1 MYYIGQI
8 IMRLQLLHVSG
19 IMLGALILG
28 MGIVLI
34 VSRQQNPES
43 IYTGD

>member
-8 IMRLQLLHVSG
+8 IMSLQLLHVSG

-28 MGIVLI
+28 MGIVLLCWERLYL
-34 VSRQQNPES
+34 VWALS
-43 IYTGD
+43 